1 MFKNEKWGLPWCPVV
16 KTPSFTAGHR
26 VPSLVGKLRSH
37 GLSGSSKKK
46 NKNRMKKTKRKFYSD
61 EDS

>member
-1 MFKNEKWGLPWCPVV
+1 MFKNEKWELPWCPVV

-46 NKNRMKKTKRKFYSD
+46 TKT
-61 EDS
+61 E

>member
-37 GLSGSSKKK
+37 MLSGSSKKK
-46 NKNRMKKTKRKFYSD
+46 KKKIQNEKD
-61 EDS
+61 QKEILQ